1 MMPGWR
7 RKARLML
14 EAPLRRGRL
23 VAAAVAVALLG
34 ALVASWTVP
43 RRFRASAQVQ
53 AEWAGQA
60 PPDRSGLAVQLA
72 ERRLQTVSQYALG
85 RSAMEA
91 ERVGAPAAVVSV
103 RSAEAGRFSI
113 ESVHGDPTK
122 AALLSNR
129 LASLLVQ
136 ESERAEADVRA
147 IEARVAAARQ
157 ALEKKGDA
165 FVRFRAKMRNTPRAR
180 RQLQKLT
187 RDYDEAR
194 EAHLELEAQSRAAA
208 ALAGRTGRARFT
220 LLRPASV
227 PRAPDF
233 PNRMLFVAVGVALG
247 LLGGVFGAVLAE
259 LRDQSIKDAQD
270 LREVLPLPLLAEIP
284 FVRVGGS
291 GRRARARPG
300 SRGA

>member
-7 RKARLML
+7 RKARLVL

-23 VAAAVAVALLG
+23 VAVALAVALLG

-43 RRFRASAQVQ
+43 RRFRASAQVR
-53 AEWAGQA
+53 AEWAGEA
-60 PPDRSGLAVQLA
+60 APDRSGLAVQLA
-72 ERRLQTVSQYALG
+72 ERRLRTVSQRVLS
-85 RSAMEA
+85 RSAEEA
-91 ERVGAPAAVVSV
+91 ERIGASAAVVSV
-103 RSAEAGRFSI
+103 KPEEAGVFSV
-113 ESVHGDPTK
+113 ESVHGDPSR

-129 LASLLVQ
+129 LASLLVE

-147 IEARVAAARQ
+147 IEARVAAARE
-157 ALEKKGDA
+157 AMERGGDA
-165 FVRFRAKMRNTPRAR
+165 FVRFREKMRDTPRAR
-180 RQLQKLT
+180 RRLQKLA

-194 EAHLELEAQSRAAA
+194 EAHLELEAQSRAVAA
-208 ALAGRTGRARFT
+208 VAGRTGRARFT

-227 PRAPDF
+227 PRAPEF
-233 PNRMLFVAVGVALG
+233 PNRMLFVAVGMALG
-247 LLGGVFGAVLAE
+247 LLGGLVGAVLVE

-284 FVRVGGS
+284 FVRVGRS
-291 GRRARARPG
+291 SRRAPAHPG

>member
-1 MMPGWR
+1 
-7 RKARLML
+7 ML

-43 RRFRASAQVQ
+43 RRFRASAEVR

-60 PPDRSGLAVQLA
+60 APDRSGLAAQLA
-72 ERRLQTVSQYALG
+72 ERRLRTASQHVLG
-85 RSAMEA
+85 RLAVEA
-91 ERVGAPAAVVSV
+91 ERIGASAAAVSV
-103 RSAEAGRFSI
+103 KPAEAGSFSV
-113 ESVHGDPTK
+113 ESVHGDPSK

-129 LASLLVQ
+129 LASLLVE
-136 ESERAEADVRA
+136 ESERAEADARA

-157 ALEKKGDA
+157 TMERRADA
-165 FVRFRAKMRNTPRAR
+165 FVRFRAKMRDTPRAR
-180 RQLQKLT
+180 RQLQKLA

-194 EAHLELEAQSRAAA
+194 DAHLELEAQSRAAA

-227 PRAPDF
+227 PLAPDF
-233 PNRMLFVAVGVALG
+233 PNRMLFMAVGVGLG
-247 LLGGVFGAVLAE
+247 LLGGLVGAVLAE

-284 FVRVGGS
+284 IVRVGGS

>member
-1 MMPGWR
+1 
-7 RKARLML
+7 ML

-43 RRFRASAQVQ
+43 RRFRASAHVR

-60 PPDRSGLAVQLA
+60 DSGRSGRAAQLA
-72 ERRLQTVSQYALG
+72 GRNLRTVSQYVLG
-85 RSAMEA
+85 RSAVEA
-91 ERVGAPAAVVSV
+91 ERIGASAAAVSV
-103 RSAEAGRFSI
+103 KPEEAGGFAV
-113 ESVHGDPTK
+113 ESVHGDPSK

-129 LASLLVQ
+129 LARLLVD
-136 ESERAEADVRA
+136 ESERAEAEVRA
-147 IEARVAAARQ
+147 IEARVAAASQ
-157 ALEKKGDA
+157 AMEQRADA
-165 FVRFRAKMRNTPRAR
+165 FVRFRAKMRDTPRAR
-180 RQLQKLT
+180 RRLQKLV

-194 EAHLELEAQSRAAA
+194 EAHLGLEAQSRAAA
-208 ALAGRTGRARFT
+208 VVAGRTGRARFT

-227 PRAPDF
+227 PLAPF
-233 PNRMLFVAVGVALG
+233 SPNRLLFVAVGLALG
-247 LLGGVFGAVLAE
+247 LLAGLVGAVLAE

-270 LREVLPLPLLAEIP
+270 LREALPLPLLAEIP

-291 GRRARARPG
+291 GRRPPAHPG

>member
-1 MMPGWR
+1 MPRWR

-14 EAPLRRGRL
+14 EAPLRRSRL

-43 RRFRASAQVQ
+43 RRFRASARVR
-53 AEWAGQA
+53 AAWAGQA
-60 PPDRSGLAVQLA
+60 APDRSGLAVQLA
-72 ERRLQTVSQYALG
+72 ERRLRTVSQYVLG
-85 RSAMEA
+85 RSAEEA
-91 ERVGAPAAVVSV
+91 ERIGASAAAVSV
-103 RSAEAGRFSI
+103 KPEEAGDLSV
-113 ESVHGDPTK
+113 ESVHGDPSR

-129 LASLLVQ
+129 LANLLVE

-157 ALEKKGDA
+157 AMEQRADA
-165 FVRFRAKMRNTPRAR
+165 FVRFREKMRDTPRAR
-180 RQLQKLT
+180 RQLQKLA
-187 RDYDEAR
+187 RDYEEAR

-208 ALAGRTGRARFT
+208 AAGRIGRSRFT

-227 PRAPDF
+227 PVAPEF
-233 PNRMLFVAVGVALG
+233 PNRLLFVAVGMALG
-247 LLGGVFGAVLAE
+247 LLGGLVGAVLVE

-270 LREVLPLPLLAEIP
+270 LREVLPLPLLAEVP
-284 FVRVGGS
+284 FVRVRRS
-291 GRRARARPG
+291 GRRAPAHPG